1 MANNVIHWTRAP
13 NAWCIK
19 TVVYWVLKI
28 QHDQESFQ
36 SIQKVLLRLNK
47 WEALRFRSEL
57 CGVRWGRVFQQF
69 WFSLVQ
75 LPLHSKEE
83 HCEHCQVFSLVW
95 RERLWVVSRRCVS
108 EKEYSMFA
116 PQLHGIAL
124 LHRRF
129 QKYDQVLHS
138 IFLWCQHNK
147 FKLNLGRSWRK
158 HLRFSEA
165 ILQKDLVFR
174 FRPWIN
180 LLIRYSWYQAHF
192 ANLRPGA
199 ALHSSY
205 SRTKQNH

>member
-1 MANNVIHWTRAP
+1 
-13 NAWCIK
+13 
-19 TVVYWVLKI
+19 
-28 QHDQESFQ
+28 
-36 SIQKVLLRLNK
+36 
-47 WEALRFRSEL
+47 
-57 CGVRWGRVFQQF
+57 
-69 WFSLVQ
+69 
-75 LPLHSKEE
+75 
-83 HCEHCQVFSLVW
+83 
-95 RERLWVVSRRCVS
+95 
-108 EKEYSMFA
+108 MFA

-180 LLIRYSWYQAHF
+180 SVIRYSWYQAHF
-192 ANLRPGA
+192 ANWRPSA
-199 ALHSSY
+199 ALHTSY
-205 SRTKQNH
+205 SRAKQNHKQQIVHLDLGFLRRYWWLPGSFDLDLLHSRWILFWQVFACCYCWKSLQTKE